1 MTDLVRYE
9 AARAAL
15 AGRRASTRSK
25 MFATRLFKHPEFAD
39 ILNREPRS
47 YFFRK
52 ASSSDHDWVAAF
64 SL

>member
-9 AARAAL
+9 VASATL
-15 AGRRASTRSK
+15 AEASSVDEVK
-25 MFATRLFKHPEFAD
+25 DVATRLVKHPEFAD
-39 ILNREPRS
+39 ILSRAPRS
-47 YFFRK
+47 YFFRN

>member
-9 AARAAL
+9 VARATL
-15 AGRRASTRSK
+15 V
-25 MFATRLFKHPEFAD
+25 KHPEFAD
-39 ILNREPRS
+39 ILNRKPRS